1 MNTEKNDPQ
10 PQDLNREYLTKILL
24 MTIFILGFGLF
35 ILWRSGR
42 VPGLEDFRLSW
53 LDFTMLALAT
63 YRLGR
68 LVAYDVVMEPFRR
81 PFARTVPDGT
91 GAGDTVE
98 AHGTGAR
105 RAIGQLISCP
115 ICAGTWIAA
124 FLVYGL
130 YAFPGPA
137 RVFLAIMAAIGAAEL
152 FNSLTEILCWSGQY
166 ARELTGLREQA
177 RKRAG
182 GADHR
187 SRGELIVPET
197 IRNGNDNPGN
207 QN

>member
-1 MNTEKNDPQ
+1 MNIEQNDPQ
-10 PQDLNREYLTKILL
+10 QKDRNREYGTKILL
-24 MTIFILGFGLF
+24 MAIFLAGFGLF
-35 ILWRSGR
+35 IYWRSGQ
-42 VPGLEDFRLSW
+42 VPGLAEFRLSW
-53 LDFTMLALAT
+53 LDLTMLALAA

-68 LVAYDVVMEPFRR
+68 LIAYDVVMEPFRR

-91 GAGDTVE
+91 GAGESVE
-98 AHGTGAR
+98 ARGTGAR

-124 FLVYGL
+124 FMVYGL

-152 FNSLTEILCWSGQY
+152 LNSLTEILCWSGQY
-166 ARELTGLREQA
+166 AREMTGLREQA
-177 RKRAG
+177 RKRSG
-182 GADHR
+182 GDDHR
-187 SRGELIVPET
+187 SRGEMLVPET
-197 IRNGNDNPGN
+197 LRNGNDSPGN